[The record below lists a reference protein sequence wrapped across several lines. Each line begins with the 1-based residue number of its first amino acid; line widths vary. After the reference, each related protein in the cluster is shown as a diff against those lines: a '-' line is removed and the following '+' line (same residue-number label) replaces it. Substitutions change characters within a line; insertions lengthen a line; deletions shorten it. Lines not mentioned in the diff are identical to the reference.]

1 MSSMSPDVSSVRI
14 RSARAGEA
22 GVLGRLIADSFAH
35 LPVAHWLVSDVDERR
50 ASMGGQF
57 EILVGHAMQHGT
69 VDVIDGTDDDA
80 DGPTAVAVWFPPGPM
95 ADVVDYDERLAAAAG
110 GHLSRFVALDD
121 EMHRRHP
128 ESPEHAYLAFLAVSE
143 SARNRR
149 LGTALLRSHHELLDA
164 DGTHAYLEASG
175 LRSREL
181 YLRHGY
187 VDYSEPYGVGG
198 TGDLERLPD
207 RDGFYP
213 MWREPER

>member
-1 MSSMSPDVSSVRI
+1 MSSISPDVSSVRI

-35 LPVAHWLVSDVDERR
+35 LPVSRWLVSDPDVRR
-50 ASMGGQF
+50 ASMTGQF
-57 EILVGHAMQHGT
+57 AILVGHAMQHGT
-69 VDVIDGTDDDA
+69 VDVVDGDA
-80 DGPTAVAVWFPPGPM
+80 DGPAAVAVWFPPGPM
-95 ADVVDYDERLAAAAG
+95 ADVVDYDERLAVATG
-110 GHLSRFVALDD
+110 EHLTRFVALDD

-128 ESPEHAYLAFLAVSE
+128 EAPEHAYLAFLAVSG
-143 SARNRR
+143 AAQNRR
-149 LGTALLRSHHELLDA
+149 LGTTLLRSHHELLDV

-198 TGDLERLPD
+198 TGDLERLD
-207 RDGFYP
+207 DSDGFYP
-213 MWREPER
+213 MWREPAR

>member
-1 MSSMSPDVSSVRI
+1 MSSLPPDVDSVRI

-35 LPVAHWLVSDVDERR
+35 LPVSRWLVADEGARR
-50 ASMGGQF
+50 AAMGGQF

-69 VDVIDGTDDDA
+69 VDVVDVGDA
-80 DGPTAVAVWFPPGPM
+80 DVPTVAAVAVWFPPGPM
-95 ADVVDYDERLAAAAG
+95 ADVADYDERLAAAVG
-110 GHLSRFVALDD
+110 DHLVRFVALDD
-121 EMHRRHP
+121 EMHHRHP

-143 SARNRR
+143 SARDRG
-149 LGTALLRSHHELLDA
+149 LGSALLRSHHELLDA

-187 VDYSEPYGVGG
+187 ADYSAPYGVGG
-198 TGDLERLPD
+198 SDGLDRLDD

-213 MWREPER
+213 MWRSPTS